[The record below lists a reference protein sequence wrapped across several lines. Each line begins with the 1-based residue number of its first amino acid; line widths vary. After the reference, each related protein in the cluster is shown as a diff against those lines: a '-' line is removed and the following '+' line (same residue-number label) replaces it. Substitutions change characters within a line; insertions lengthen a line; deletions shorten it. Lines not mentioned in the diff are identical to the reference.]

1 MEEKIIKR
9 DYEHNFQKYLWNQ
22 YDNLHDRLT
31 RKIGSLSKILGSFIE
46 IFHVKKEY
54 LKKFFLL

>member
-22 YDNLHDRLT
+22 YDILHDRL
-31 RKIGSLSKILGSFIE
+31 IIFI
-46 IFHVKKEY
+46 FSNNN
-54 LKKFFLL
+54 